1 MRGRVPPFVLVQLLN
16 QFYEVSQDLY
26 SGSVVLCTSNH
37 LVFLLSTCHVFD
49 QILRALGGLF
59 PLCYILLHKADESLL
74 GIVHSQVL
82 FFFRP
87 LPLQ

>member
-1 MRGRVPPFVLVQLLN
+1 
-16 QFYEVSQDLY
+16 
-26 SGSVVLCTSNH
+26 
-37 LVFLLSTCHVFD
+37 
-49 QILRALGGLF
+49 
-59 PLCYILLHKADESLL
+59 LHKADESLL